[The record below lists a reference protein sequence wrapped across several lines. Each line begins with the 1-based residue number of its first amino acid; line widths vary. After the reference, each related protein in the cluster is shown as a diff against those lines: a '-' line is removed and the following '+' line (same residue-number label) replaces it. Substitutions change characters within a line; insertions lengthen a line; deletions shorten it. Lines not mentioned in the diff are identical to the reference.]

1 MGSGRDAYAD
11 SVEEAERYVR
21 EIGAR
26 HLFDD
31 RDVYHYLDAQKQ
43 GIADAASLADFVKKS
58 KLYEKRQDLERGI
71 LYACERYLRWM
82 SEQNYKWLIP
92 GEKEIRTIVKKF
104 RNEE

>member
-11 SVEEAERYVR
+11 AVEDAERYVR

-26 HLFDD
+26 HLFDN

-58 KLYEKRQDLERGI
+58 KFAEKRQDLERGI
-71 LYACERYLRWM
+71 LHACEHYLIWM
-82 SEQNYKWLIP
+82 KA
-92 GEKEIRTIVKKF
+92 EKVQWPVPEEIRAIVKRF
-104 RNEE
+104 RNEG

>member
-31 RDVYHYLDAQKQ
+31 RDVHHYLDAQKE

-71 LYACERYLRWM
+71 LHACERYLRWM
-82 SEQNYKWLIP
+82 KAEKVQWLVP
-92 GEKEIRTIVKKF
+92 EEIRAIVKRF
-104 RNEE
+104 RNEG